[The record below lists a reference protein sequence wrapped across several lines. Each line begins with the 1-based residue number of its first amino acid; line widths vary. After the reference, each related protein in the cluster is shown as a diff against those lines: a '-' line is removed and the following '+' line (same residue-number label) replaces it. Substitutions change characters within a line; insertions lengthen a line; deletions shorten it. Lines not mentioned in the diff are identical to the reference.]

1 MRNCKSSLWEVV
13 MLYKYNYHY
22 NYTIINDIRL
32 PCNPVLDVFVESGR
46 STDGCLGNWW
56 MNG

>member
-1 MRNCKSSLWEVV
+1 